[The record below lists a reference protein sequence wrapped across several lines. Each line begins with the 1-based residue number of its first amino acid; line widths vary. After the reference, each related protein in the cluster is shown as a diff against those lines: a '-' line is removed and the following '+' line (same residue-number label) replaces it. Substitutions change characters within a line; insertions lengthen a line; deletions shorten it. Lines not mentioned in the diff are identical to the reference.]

1 MLEEVTVRGL
11 QPQMLQSSPNEQ
23 IELKLA
29 CGDHEF
35 LASVRF
41 SDGWQLSLQ
50 SESEQVMLSIEGK
63 FATVQE
69 AIVAAML
76 QVQAES
82 ATHAL
87 HSGTG
92 GAESSPMH
100 SIGDLVKKTIAEAKD
115 GYEHPERH

>member
-1 MLEEVTVRGL
+1 MLEDVTVRGL
-11 QPQMLQSSPNEQ
+11 QPQMLQSIPNQQ
-23 IELKLA
+23 IELKLT
-29 CGDHEF
+29 CEGHEF
-35 LASVRF
+35 LASLRF

-50 SESEQVMLSIEGK
+50 SESEQVMLSLEGK

-82 ATHAL
+82 ASHPQ